1 MSFVRVGALI
11 RAILK
16 RQECVRHFL
25 SALATDPAG
34 KLDVL
39 GHDGHTLGV
48 DGAQVGVLEQTN
60 QVSLA
65 GLLEGHDGG
74 ALESEVGLEVLGDL
88 TDQTLEW
95 ELADQKLGA
104 LLVTTDLT
112 ESHCSGPVTMGLL
125 HSSSSW
131 GALAGSLGGQLFP
144 GGLSSSGFT
153 GSLLGTSHDIGCLV
167 VGRRTNNDEDF
178 PGHCVHIYQ
187 HYRRSVEE
195 LSDWMAKQ
203 HAVDTRK
210 RLGVRAHGQAL
221 FKILF
226 GGSGDL
232 VSTPN
237 RSK

>member
-1 MSFVRVGALI
+1 M
-11 RAILK
+11 
-16 RQECVRHFL
+16 RHFL

-153 GSLLGTSHDIGCLV
+153 GSLLGTSHDICLCWSE
-167 VGRRTNNDEDF
+167 DELRMMKIF
-178 PGHCVHIYQ
+178 LVTVHIYQ
-187 HYRRSVEE
+187 HYRCSVEE

-221 FKILF
+221 FKIIC

-232 VSTPN
+232 VCTPN

>member
-1 MSFVRVGALI
+1 MSFVHVGALI

-153 GSLLGTSHDIGCLV
+153 GSLLGTSHDICLCWSE
-167 VGRRTNNDEDF
+167 DELRMMKIF
-178 PGHCVHIYQ
+178 LVTVHIYQ
-187 HYRRSVEE
+187 HYRCSVEE

>member
-1 MSFVRVGALI
+1 M
-11 RAILK
+11 
-16 RQECVRHFL
+16 RHFL

-125 HSSSSW
+125 DSSSSW

-153 GSLLGTSHDIGCLV
+153 GSLLGTSHDICLCWS
-167 VGRRTNNDEDF
+167 EDKLRMMKIF
-178 PGHCVHIYQ
+178 SSLFIFINITAAPW
-187 HYRRSVEE
+187 RSS
-195 LSDWMAKQ
+195 LIGWLNSTLW
-203 HAVDTRK
+203 TREN
-210 RLGVRAHGQAL
+210 
-221 FKILF
+221 
-226 GGSGDL
+226 GS
-232 VSTPN
+232 V
-237 RSK
+237 